1 MARATKPRGGKPAIT
16 AVKGSAPQD
25 LEGDTSRRVNPPGL
39 PWSPPNITRV
49 KENALGFGL
58 QDLCGDSSKRFNPP
72 KP

>member
-1 MARATKPRGGKPAIT
+1 MARTRRGSTKPAIT

-25 LEGDTSRRVNPPGL
+25 LSGDTSRRVNPPGL
-39 PWSPPNITRV
+39 RWPAPNITRV
-49 KENALGFGL
+49 KENALPFGL